1 MPLGPRIAIAFL
13 ATDLFLFLSERAYRM
28 MRVSSVIF
36 PLKRIVVGAL
46 LPATCL
52 PAAFLL
58 LSCTAATTAT
68 TTTTTTTGDTSYVAA
83 YKALTWTNATV
94 TFPTSCTMTV
104 TATGIPPYHDPY
116 YLAPSSSASVTG
128 VVATTASGLQLTVT
142 PYSAASITSSTNTIN
157 ICPTKANSTTSTNMG
172 PIGFDTAGEF
182 LYNAFEATSTPALG
196 DNVSYNYTTGG
207 MTYTASFID
216 KCNSHATP
224 VTMGYTW
231 HLHGV
236 PLCLTSSVGSLG
248 TPSHII
254 GIALDGYPVY
264 GGYDNTGAQ
273 IQVSQLDACNGITSA
288 TPEFPNGA
296 YHYVLPVGVTT
307 KYSSMNCYT
316 GTVSGTLMAEMKK
329 KACRM
334 RDGKYNRMRGSVMS
348 GM

>member
-1 MPLGPRIAIAFL
+1 MRI
-13 ATDLFLFLSERAYRM
+13 
-28 MRVSSVIF
+28 SSLISS
-36 PLKRIVVGAL
+36 LKSVAGGVL
-46 LPATCL
+46 LPAVCL
-52 PAAFLL
+52 PAALL
-58 LSCTAATTAT
+58 LASCSATSTTTT

-94 TFPTSCTMTV
+94 TFPTSCSMTV
-104 TATGIPPYHDPY
+104 TATGVPPYHDAY
-116 YLAPSSSASVTG
+116 YLAPSSTASVTG

-142 PYSAASITSSTNTIN
+142 PYTASSIKSSTNTIN
-157 ICPTKANSTTSTNMG
+157 ICPSKASTTTSTNLG

-196 DNVSYNYTTGG
+196 DNVSYSYTTGG
-207 MTYTASFID
+207 TMYTASFID
-216 KCNSHATP
+216 KCNSHPTP
-224 VTMGYTW
+224 VNVGYTW

-236 PLCLTSSVGSLG
+236 PLCLTPSVGSLG

-273 IQVSQLDACNGITSA
+273 IQVSQLDACNGITSP

-296 YHYVLPVGVTT
+296 YHYVLPVGVTS
-307 KYSSMNCYT
+307 KYSSLNCYT

-334 RDGKYNRMRGSVMS
+334 RDGKYNKKYGMS
-348 GM
+348 TMGM